1 MAASEALLAAVQLAD
16 SALPI
21 GRFVHS
27 HGLEAWLRDH
37 AEASESAIA
46 ELVEA
51 VVCEGVAP
59 LDGVVV
65 AHAHRASTVQELAV
79 LDQRLTARK
88 LSPASRRASEACGRK
103 LAALAPRLAPEDTLI
118 TELVSLVE
126 RRETNGN
133 LAVVGGTLARALG
146 LTTIDAVALELR
158 GAASSLLSAAV
169 RLGSLSPTG
178 AQTVLARLT
187 PALAAAAELAATLGL
202 DELRSTMPELEMYA
216 LMHARAEARLFS
228 T

>member
-1 MAASEALLAAVQLAD
+1 MQLAD

-37 AEASESAIA
+37 DEAPESAIA

-59 LDGVVV
+59 LDGVAV
-65 AHAHRASTVQELAV
+65 AHAHRASSVQELTV
-79 LDQRLTARK
+79 LDGRLTARK
-88 LSPASRRASEACGRK
+88 LTPSSRLASQACGRK
-103 LAALAPRLAPEDTLI
+103 LAAIAPRLAPGDLLI
-118 TELVSLVE
+118 RQFIGLLE
-126 RRETNGN
+126 RRGTNGN
-133 LAVVGGTLARALG
+133 LAVVGGTLARATG
-146 LTTIDAVALELR
+146 LTTLHAVALELR
-158 GAASSLLSAAV
+158 SSAASLLSAAV

-178 AQTVLARLT
+178 AQTILAQLT
-187 PALAAAAELAATLGL
+187 PALAATAEVAAALGV
-202 DELRSTMPELEMYA
+202 DEMRSTAPELEMYA
-216 LMHARAEARLFS
+216 LVHARAEGRLFS

>member
-1 MAASEALLAAVQLAD
+1 LLAAVQLAD

-37 AEASESAIA
+37 ADATESALA

-59 LDGVVV
+59 LDGVVA
-65 AHAHRASTVQELAV
+65 AHAHRARSVEELAS
-79 LDQRLTARK
+79 LDQLLTARK
-88 LSPASRRASEACGRK
+88 LTPSSRLASAACGRK
-103 LAALAPRLAPEDTLI
+103 LAAIAPRFAPGDVLMTGLAGVI
-118 TELVSLVE
+118 E
-126 RRETNGN
+126 RRETDGN
-133 LAVVGGTLARALG
+133 LAVVGGTLARATG
-146 LTTIDAVALELR
+146 LTSLDASALELR
-158 GAASSLLSAAV
+158 GVAASLLSAAV

-178 AQTVLARLT
+178 AQTILARLT
-187 PALAAAAELAATLGL
+187 PPLAAAAEVAATLGL
-202 DELRSTMPELEMYA
+202 DEMRSTMPELEMYA
-216 LMHARAEARLFS
+216 LVHARADGRLFS

>member
-1 MAASEALLAAVQLAD
+1 MPLPEELLAALQLAD

-37 AEASESAIA
+37 PEAPESALA

-59 LDGVVV
+59 LDGVVA
-65 AHAHRASTVQELAV
+65 AHAHRATCVQELV
-79 LDQRLTARK
+79 LLDRRLTARK
-88 LSPASRRASEACGRK
+88 LTPSSRLASHACGRK
-103 LAALAPRLAPEDTLI
+103 LAAIAPRLAPGDVLI
-118 TELVSLVE
+118 TELAALVE
-126 RRETNGN
+126 RRETDGN
-133 LAVVGGTLARALG
+133 LAVVGGTLARAMG
-146 LTTIDAVALELR
+146 LTTLDATALELR
-158 GAASSLLSAAV
+158 SSAASLLSAAV

-178 AQTVLARLT
+178 AQTILAQLT
-187 PALAAAAELAATLGL
+187 PVLAAAAEAAATLGL
-202 DELRSTMPELEMYA
+202 DEMRSTIPELEMYA
-216 LMHARAEARLFS
+216 LVHMRAEGRLFS

>member
-187 PALAAAAELAATLGL
+187 PALVAAAELAATLGL